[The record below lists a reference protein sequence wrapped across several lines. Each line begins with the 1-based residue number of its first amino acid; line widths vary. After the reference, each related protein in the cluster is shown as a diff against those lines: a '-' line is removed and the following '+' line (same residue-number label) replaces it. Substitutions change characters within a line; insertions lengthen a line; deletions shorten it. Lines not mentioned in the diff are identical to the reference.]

1 MSRMKADDPLTL
13 PLPPHDI
20 GEHPHKLYNYIGDLL
35 AHMRKLDT
43 RIRSTQQAIPDP
55 ALVTSPQLDQ
65 IRNALQAGGSHA
77 LNIEGMQG
85 RSGDPQ
91 LPRALVFAALPNP
104 SAYPAFTQILV
115 GAAAPFARYHRS
127 ATVPATWVAE

>member
-1 MSRMKADDPLTL
+1 MARMKVDAPLTP
-13 PLPPHDI
+13 PLPPRDI
-20 GEHPHKLYNYIGDLL
+20 TNPSKLYNYIGDLL
-35 AHMRKLDT
+35 THIRKLDD
-43 RIRSTQQAIPDP
+43 RIRATQQSVPDP
-55 ALVTSPQLDQ
+55 SAVTVNQLDQ
-65 IRNALQAGGSHA
+65 IRDALQAGGSHA

-91 LPRALVFAALPNP
+91 LPRALVFAALPAP

-115 GAAAPFARYHRS
+115 GAVAPFARYHRS